1 MQIEN
6 KELKRRSRLSIED
19 IKYILNNYETESI
32 RQIAL
37 HLKKSWYRVHS
48 YMQANNLV
56 CSENIRGVNKKD
68 AMNLCR
74 DRYLRDENV
83 KKLLNK
89 KKRFKTEIDRLLHE
103 ANNQTYEF
111 NK

>member
-1 MQIEN
+1 MQLEN
-6 KELKRRSRLSIED
+6 KEIRRRSRFSIED
-19 IKYILNNYETESI
+19 IKYILDNYETQSI

-56 CSENIRGVNKKD
+56 CSENIRGVNKND
-68 AMNLCR
+68 AMNLCT
-74 DRYLRDENV
+74 DKLLREENI

-89 KKRFKTEIDRLLHE
+89 KKRFSTEIDRLLHE
-103 ANNQTYEF
+103 ANNQTYKF
-111 NK
+111 NN

>member
-6 KELKRRSRLSIED
+6 KEIKRRSRLSIED
-19 IKYILNNYETESI
+19 IKYILDNYEIQSI

-37 HLKKSWYRVHS
+37 NLNKSWYRIHS

-56 CSENIRGVNKKD
+56 CSENIRGVNKND
-68 AMNLCR
+68 AMNICR
-74 DRYLRDENV
+74 DRYLREENV
-83 KKLLNK
+83 KKLFNEK
-89 KKRFKTEIDRLLHE
+89 KKFKTEIDRLLHE

-111 NK
+111 NN